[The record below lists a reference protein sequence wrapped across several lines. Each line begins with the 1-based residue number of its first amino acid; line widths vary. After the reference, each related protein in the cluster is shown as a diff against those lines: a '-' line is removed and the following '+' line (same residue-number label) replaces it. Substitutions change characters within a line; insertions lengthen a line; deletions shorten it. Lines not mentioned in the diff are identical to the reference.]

1 MLFAFIMEIVIS
13 ALSLMP
19 VIGQLI
25 ATLGGLAL
33 MWLNIVVSIRRLH
46 DLDKSG
52 WLLLLPGVPY
62 ILFFL
67 SLILAVL
74 IYDSYLF
81 LVMCYACVV
90 AAIGFSIYLLVL
102 TITKGTTGP
111 NRFGPDPLGF
121 EYHEGSLA
129 TKAHG
134 KVRVIGKTKITG
146 RGKALRVS
154 LLILMPL
161 MVSRVIGITIK
172 VLGRTKVLK
181 DSLAIG
187 IQARAAL
194 VRILLMQLNLIRVR
208 ALVLAT
214 AMAKALILLNIAMM
228 LTSQTITRSLED
240 KPWWHRD

>member
-121 EYHEGSLA
+121 EYHEGSFSNQGPWQGQGNWQNQNNWQGQGSQSQPA
-129 TKAHG
+129 DPYAFNGQQGNWNHNQGPWQNQGAQGQPGTWNPSQSSASENPFNAAQFDPREGFSASHG
-134 KVRVIGKTKITG
+134 YGQSSDPTQYSND
-146 RGKALRVS
+146 ANFS
-154 LLILMPL
+154 
-161 MVSRVIGITIK
+161 
-172 VLGRTKVLK
+172 
-181 DSLAIG
+181 DD
-187 IQARAAL
+187 Q
-194 VRILLMQLNLIRVR
+194 
-208 ALVLAT
+208 
-214 AMAKALILLNIAMM
+214 
-228 LTSQTITRSLED
+228 SQPR
-240 KPWWHRD
+240 R